1 MKIKSSKSKK
11 ILKAEKH
18 FTTKNKDKDKKRPVK
33 SKVDNSKDITA
44 LILRDHEPIKK
55 LILILKDSEVGIN
68 KKRPAYAEFEKILS
82 NHAKAEEESL
92 YVHMKEEDNLRM
104 EGLEGDIEHTLADQ
118 FMKEIA
124 QIKNDDDS
132 WLAKVKVLSELV
144 DHHIKEE
151 EKDVLAQVRK
161 EFDVD
166 TRIDIGREYSQLL
179 SQFQETG
186 SGKTKT
192 TEHHNIRSEHV

>member
-1 MKIKSSKSKK
+1 
-11 ILKAEKH
+11 
-18 FTTKNKDKDKKRPVK
+18 
-33 SKVDNSKDITA
+33 
-44 LILRDHEPIKK
+44 
-55 LILILKDSEVGIN
+55 
-68 KKRPAYAEFEKILS
+68 
-82 NHAKAEEESL
+82 
-92 YVHMKEEDNLRM
+92 MKEEDNLRM
-104 EGLEGDIEHTLADQ
+104 EGLESEIEHALADQ

-144 DHHIKEE
+144 DRHIKEE

-166 TRIDIGREYSQLL
+166 TRIEIGREYSQLL

-192 TEHHNIRSEHV
+192 TEHHNIQSEHV